1 MSLGLGAYGG
11 FSRGAADKW
20 AAEIGLPTLSSPTAK
35 PRKIMIAGTSVD
47 AGYMTAY
54 PSGNQ
59 QGYKCAPIRRLRDAI
74 RARGFY
80 AQDEFFAGTMGYT
93 TASSFQS
100 FDPRFANGAG
110 WEYAGISGAT
120 WSILQNSTSTT
131 PFTYTPDDQTQTF
144 TVWVRSVSGTGSV
157 TVTCGAAT
165 KTVSIQ
171 QTPTD
176 FIAIT
181 LGESDGVTL
190 GQNVYSV
197 ARVSGT
203 VQVVACW
210 ARNSRLPAYQ
220 LLNCSASGG
229 RMQHIANANDLARP
243 FYFPEQILTAG
254 DEYWIAMGPNDWRDN
269 QTPVESLP
277 AYRTNMEA
285 LLDHRAANGIKT
297 RVIIPARTSIAAAS
311 IANQDLYNAAIREVA
326 ASRNTPVFDFKD
338 RWGEHAEALAN
349 GYMNDDPDYFHPNW
363 RGAEDE
369 GQVYSVLT
377 LAA

>member
-11 FSRGAADKW
+11 FSRSAADRW
-20 AAEIGLPTLSSPTAK
+20 AAGNGLPSLKYRLAS
-35 PRKIMIAGTSVD
+35 PRKIMIAGTSID
-47 AGYMTAY
+47 AGYNTAF
-54 PSGNQ
+54 PSGNA
-59 QGYKCAPIRRLRDAI
+59 QGYRCAPIRRLRDAI

-100 FDPRFANGAG
+100 FDPRFQNGAG
-110 WEYAGISGAT
+110 WEYNGFSGAT
-120 WSILQNSTSTT
+120 WSILQNSTTTT
-131 PFTYTPDDQTQTF
+131 PFTYTPDDATQTF
-144 TVWVRSVSGTGSV
+144 TVWVRSVAGTGSV
-157 TVTCGAAT
+157 TVTCGAVT

-190 GQNVYSV
+190 GQNTYTV
-197 ARVSGT
+197 ARASGT
-203 VQVVACW
+203 IQVVACW
-210 ARNSRLPAYQ
+210 ARNARLPAYQ

-229 RMQHIANANDLARP
+229 RMQHIANSADLARP

-269 QTPVESLP
+269 ASPIESLP
-277 AYRTNMEA
+277 TYRTNMESV
-285 LLDHRAANGIKT
+285 LDRRIANNIKT

-326 ASRNTPVFDFKD
+326 ASRGAPVFDFKD
-338 RWGEHAEALAN
+338 RWGEHADALAA
-349 GYMNDDPDYFHPNW
+349 GLMNPDPDYFHPIW
-363 RGAEDE
+363 RGAEDI
-369 GQVYSVLT
+369 GQVYAMLA